1 MAKNPAL
8 FWELAS
14 HDAKK
19 SIEFFKKVF
28 GWQFKENEK
37 LGLFVTPA
45 GNAPG
50 KFPGIVFTLK
60 KAKLPFLTVYI
71 QVDNI
76 EQKAREVQEHGG
88 HIVESPTT
96 LSSGSHICLFNEPSG
111 VTFAMIQYPPSK

>member
-1 MAKNPAL
+1 MPNNPAL

-14 HDAKK
+14 HDAEK
-19 SIEFFKKVF
+19 SIAFFKKVF
-28 GWQFKENEK
+28 GWEFKQNEK
-37 LGLFVTPA
+37 LKLFVTPA

-60 KAKLPFLTVYI
+60 KAKLPFLAVYI

-76 EQKAREVQEHGG
+76 EEKVRQVEAHGG
-88 HIVESPTT
+88 SIVEAPTT